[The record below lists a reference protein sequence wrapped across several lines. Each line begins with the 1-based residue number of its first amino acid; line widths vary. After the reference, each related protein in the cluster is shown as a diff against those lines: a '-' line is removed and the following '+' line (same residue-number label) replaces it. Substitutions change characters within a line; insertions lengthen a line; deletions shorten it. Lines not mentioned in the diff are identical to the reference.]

1 MAACFGIR
9 WFVFARFQQFCQKE
23 LLFFFAGWEVLG
35 MSNVILLIQS
45 LEDAAALPTAIPGL
59 RSFAPDAIWVI
70 HSPAVL
76 VDLSASNAQT
86 DKDMIA
92 IQQAIKDCIGREDY
106 TGAEAYKQQRH
117 ALTLQKATA
126 ATEGYKT
133 MTPEQQEAA
142 TTRVFGAF
150 WEAKPAPKM
159 CLTMHPQHHETVD
172 WIEMVNSL
180 KGAWKGETPHG
191 KFLIGWPGQFVERT
205 PANAA
210 AVEALKQEPKINV
223 AITTSPP
230 IERKPRKP
238 PTGYMG
244 HSRFKQLC
252 STGID
257 ALGQMALGYK
267 IDPNGKNRM
276 SLAHAIAKHEEA
288 NSLLDNPRV

>member
-1 MAACFGIR
+1 MN
-9 WFVFARFQQFCQKE
+9 
-23 LLFFFAGWEVLG
+23 L
-35 MSNVILLIQS
+35 ILLVQS
-45 LEDAAALPTAIPGL
+45 LEDAAALPAAIPGL

-191 KFLIGWPGQFVERT
+191 KFLIGWPGQFVVGQGSVNPVT
-205 PANAA
+205 FTGQNIVPA
-210 AVEALKQEPKINV
+210 PV
-223 AITTSPP
+223 APP
-230 IERKPRKP
+230 VERKPRKP

-288 NSLLDNPRV
+288 NRLLDNPRV